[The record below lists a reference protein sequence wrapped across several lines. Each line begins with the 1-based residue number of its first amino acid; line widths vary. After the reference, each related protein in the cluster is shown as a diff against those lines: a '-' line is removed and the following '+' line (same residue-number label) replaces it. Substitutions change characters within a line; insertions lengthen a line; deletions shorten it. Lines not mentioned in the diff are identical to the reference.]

1 MFHRHRCPFVMFIRS
16 VVCAHTGRFLSAH
29 RSAQAVRYDTY
40 PMTNRSGCAE
50 RPTQFVQRFSRQI
63 RPIVPRSLRGTY
75 RIVPRSLR
83 GTARIV
89 CPAQPA
95 RGASSGSFRAAFAV
109 RLESLLR
116 AACSGRGN
124 IWSTPPIIRR
134 CHRSVVMSC
143 LWRSGPFAI
152 PSCGVLV
159 CPRTT
164 SRSSRHPPK
173 K

>member
-1 MFHRHRCPFVMFIRS
+1 MSLRRVYSQCRLRTHWPLFVCTSIRAGCS
-16 VVCAHTGRFLSAH
+16 I
-29 RSAQAVRYDTY
+29 RYVSNDKSF
-40 PMTNRSGCAE
+40 RVACAE
-50 RPTQFVQRFSRQI
+50 RPTQFVQRYSRHI
-63 RPIVPRSLRGTY
+63 RSLCGTY

-83 GTARIV
+83 GTARIF

-95 RGASSGSFRAAFAV
+95 RGASSRSFRAACAV
-109 RLESLLR
+109 RLGSLPR